1 MKKLTLIV
9 CFSLLGILAFSQTK
23 PKPKKPA
30 DAPPTQKEMEAM
42 MKQAMDQLSP
52 EDKRMMDSLGIKMPS
67 MKDVPKVG
75 DKALAKAYADE
86 MRIVPVRDAARIAS
100 IPNTPSAGAMPAY
113 LQKLESGIMG
123 MMDAATRSEAEKFY
137 VAAKADP
144 STTIANAAVGLWM
157 GGMPLPAIY
166 LMSRAAA
173 ANPSDPNTMNNY
185 ASMLTMSGA
194 EQLAIP
200 MLMHLN
206 TLFPR
211 NSTVLNNIGQAW
223 FGLGEIGKAERYLD
237 SAVAIYPKHSQ
248 ANMTKAKILESKG
261 DVNGA
266 AEAVMRSMD
275 EAYNTHKADQ
285 LNKYGKKNSYGPE
298 RMKFPSRMPA
308 DALGLEKFSWPDY
321 PFGTRISIES
331 EKEWQA
337 FRERCREEIAKLQE
351 IHNRHVKE
359 ETEFMES
366 SIKSDIQ
373 AINNGQAPALLMIP
387 PYAEAAAKKLK
398 YYMENDYD
406 GTAFRMKKAQQRVAE
421 TFLSVAKLKTLMD
434 SLHTLVTE
442 KFDPLIG
449 EGRSNPLEQYC
460 AEYNKVTDNY
470 LMAAN
475 TQLMQAQAEYI
486 ELYRKQTNAIA
497 YYAQY
502 TNTPGMFEAIKA
514 QLKASWLSTIADQ
527 KVEFGFLGPFCDS
540 VENGKGEKRKPLAEF
555 DDIACQYNDT
565 MNLGVYYLATNCSR
579 LTGHIKLGNVEYHR
593 KIDMDKDILIA
604 ASLEVSAG
612 ISKGVEK
619 GPVSAEMKLEVK
631 GKVEWDEKKVTNWE
645 VEAEASVSAGT
656 NVAHAD
662 EVLGGPV
669 NPNETNYIG
678 KAVGKGDQSVTIVGA
693 TAKIGMNSS
702 ASLEGKGLL
711 QGVKLK

>member
-86 MRIVPVRDAARIAS
+86 LRIVPVRDAARIAS
-100 IPNTPSAGAMPAY
+100 IPTTPSASAMPAY

-200 MLMHLN
+200 ILMHLN
-206 TLFPR
+206 TQYPR

-237 SAVAIYPKHSQ
+237 SAMQIYPRHAQ

-261 DVNGA
+261 DMNGA

-275 EAYNTHKADQ
+275 EAYNTHKVDQ
-285 LNKYGKKNSYGPE
+285 LRKYGKEKKYEPK
-298 RMKFPSRMPA
+298 RMKLPSRMPA
-308 DALGLEKFSWPDY
+308 DALGLEKFSWPEY

-406 GTAFRMKKAQQRVAE
+406 GTAFRMKKAQ
-421 TFLSVAKLKTLMD
+421 
-434 SLHTLVTE
+434 
-442 KFDPLIG
+442 
-449 EGRSNPLEQYC
+449 
-460 AEYNKVTDNY
+460 
-470 LMAAN
+470 
-475 TQLMQAQAEYI
+475 
-486 ELYRKQTNAIA
+486 
-497 YYAQY
+497 
-502 TNTPGMFEAIKA
+502 
-514 QLKASWLSTIADQ
+514 
-527 KVEFGFLGPFCDS
+527 
-540 VENGKGEKRKPLAEF
+540 
-555 DDIACQYNDT
+555 
-565 MNLGVYYLATNCSR
+565 
-579 LTGHIKLGNVEYHR
+579 
-593 KIDMDKDILIA
+593 
-604 ASLEVSAG
+604 
-612 ISKGVEK
+612 
-619 GPVSAEMKLEVK
+619 
-631 GKVEWDEKKVTNWE
+631 
-645 VEAEASVSAGT
+645 
-656 NVAHAD
+656 
-662 EVLGGPV
+662 
-669 NPNETNYIG
+669 
-678 KAVGKGDQSVTIVGA
+678 
-693 TAKIGMNSS
+693 
-702 ASLEGKGLL
+702 
-711 QGVKLK
+711 

>member
-1 MKKLTLIV
+1 MKKILLIS
-9 CFSLLGILAFSQTK
+9 CCCLLCVMAFSQTK

-30 DAPPTQKEMEAM
+30 DVPPTQKEMEAM

-75 DKALAKAYADE
+75 DKALAKAYGDE

-100 IPNTPSAGAMPAY
+100 IPATPSAAAMPAY
-113 LQKLESGIMG
+113 VKKLETGI
-123 MMDAATRSEAEKFY
+123 AAMLDPATKNEAEKFY
-137 VAAKADP
+137 AAAIADK
-144 STTIANAAVGLWM
+144 STTPANAAIGLWM
-157 GGMPLPAIY
+157 GRMPLPAIY
-166 LMSRAAA
+166 LMGKAAA
-173 ANPSDPNTMNNY
+173 MDPSDPNTLNNF
-185 ASMLTMSGA
+185 ASMLTMAGA
-194 EQLAIP
+194 EHLALP

-206 TLFPR
+206 AQYPG

-223 FGLGEIGKAERYLD
+223 FKLGEISKADQYLNNAL
-237 SAVAIYPKHSQ
+237 AVYPNHSQ

-261 DVNGA
+261 DLNGA
-266 AEAVMRSMD
+266 AQAVMRSMD
-275 EAYNTHKADQ
+275 ETYNTHKADQ
-285 LNKYGKKNSYGPE
+285 LRKYGKEKTYEPK
-298 RMKFPSRMPA
+298 RMKLPSRMPA
-308 DALGLEKFSWPDY
+308 DALGLEKFSWPSY
-321 PFGTRISIES
+321 PFGTRISLES
-331 EKEWQA
+331 EKEWRA
-337 FRERCREEIAKLQE
+337 FRELCREEAAKLKL
-351 IHNRHVKE
+351 IHDKHVKE
-359 ETEFMES
+359 ETEFMET
-366 SIKSDIQ
+366 SIKRDIQ
-373 AINNGQAPALLMIP
+373 AINNGVAPSLLMIP
-387 PYAEAAAKKLK
+387 PYADAAAKKLK
-398 YYMENDYD
+398 YYLENDYD

-421 TFLSVAKLKTLMD
+421 TFLYVARLKQKMD
-434 SLHTLVTE
+434 SLHTMVRE

-460 AEYNKVTDNY
+460 AEYNKVTDDY
-470 LMAAN
+470 LKAAN
-475 TQLMQAQAEYI
+475 TELMQAQAEYI
-486 ELYRKQTNAIA
+486 ELYRKQTNAMA

-514 QLKASWLSTIADQ
+514 QLKAGWLSVISDQ

-540 VENGKGEKRKPLAEF
+540 SQNSNGEKRKPLAEF

-593 KIDMDKDILIA
+593 KIDMDKDILLA

-612 ISKGVEK
+612 ISKGVER

-631 GKVEWDEKKVTNWE
+631 GKVEWDENKVTNWE
-645 VEAEASVSAGT
+645 VEAEAGLSAGT

-678 KAVGKGDQSVTIVGA
+678 KAVGKGDQSVTIIGA
-693 TAKIGMNSS
+693 TAKIGMNSGP
-702 ASLEGKGLL
+702 SLEGKGLL
-711 QGVKLK
+711 QGMKLK